1 MSEPREDF
9 ENIHETLIEKYLEH
23 HPTLTYEEARD
34 ATAEAAYSAYI
45 DFYAARVD
53 ALTDAAKDAAMSG
66 AD

>member
-23 HPTLTYEEARD
+23 HPTLTYQEARD

-53 ALTDAAKDAAMSG
+53 ALTDAAKDAALSG